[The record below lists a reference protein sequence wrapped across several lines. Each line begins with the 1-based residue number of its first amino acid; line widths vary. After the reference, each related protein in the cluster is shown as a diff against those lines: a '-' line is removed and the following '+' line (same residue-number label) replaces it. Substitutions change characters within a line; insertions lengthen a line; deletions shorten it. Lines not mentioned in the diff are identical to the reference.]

1 MSGTKDLKDLLDRL
15 KSEVVPVREEPRD
28 SGFPAAPQPARRFQA
43 YRDREPAQRAY
54 RTPEPRTEAPA
65 ERTDHAFSENKET
78 MLFGMLAG
86 LVAALGGVLAGLEY
100 LVLAGSVIFSVF
112 ALLLAALLLRVS
124 VLARRRGQDA
134 PGLTERVDALSRRVE
149 TLSSRAASHAAPES
163 AQAAGP
169 RDRDLEQ
176 KVEELRTL
184 VKGLAQA
191 LKEGDK

>member
-15 KSEVVPVREEPRD
+15 KSEVVPVAEEPRD
-28 SGFPAAPQPARRFQA
+28 AGLPAAAHPARRFQA
-43 YRDREPAQRAY
+43 YRDKEPAQRAY
-54 RTPEPRTEAPA
+54 RAPEPRAEASA
-65 ERTDHAFSENKET
+65 ERSDHSFSENKET

-149 TLSSRAASHAAPES
+149 TLSSRAASSGAPGA

-169 RDRDLEQ
+169 RDRELEQ